1 MAVDLAEAA
10 AYSGDIALAIRANDL
25 LIKDP
30 WPQTNPTQH
39 AARAVVSGVASL
51 AGGNRRVAVELLTQ
65 AVAAFRTSG
74 WSLLEGRALAL
85 LGTAIARHDRARAVE
100 TLAQA
105 AERFGSCGAVV
116 RRERALACLAR
127 LSTKGRRK
135 RVDLVG
141 PGSLSARE
149 REVARLA
156 SQAFPAREVA
166 ERLFISERTVESH
179 LANVYAKL
187 GVASK
192 MELIRRAG
200 TLGI

>member
-116 RRERALACLAR
+116 RRGPRPGVSGPTEHQRPAEE
-127 LSTKGRRK
+127 GR
-135 RVDLVG
+135 
-141 PGSLSARE
+141 P
-149 REVARLA
+149 
-156 SQAFPAREVA
+156 
-166 ERLFISERTVESH
+166 
-179 LANVYAKL
+179 
-187 GVASK
+187 
-192 MELIRRAG
+192 RRAG
-200 TLGI
+200 LIECPRA